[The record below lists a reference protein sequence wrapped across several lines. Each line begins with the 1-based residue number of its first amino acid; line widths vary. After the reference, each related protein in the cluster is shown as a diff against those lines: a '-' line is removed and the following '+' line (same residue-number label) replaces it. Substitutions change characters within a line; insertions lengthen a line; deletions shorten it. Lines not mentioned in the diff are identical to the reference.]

1 MLHFRHV
8 ESIRPSF
15 YRLLFSFIIARN
27 LENVLCFVFVALFQ
41 PTSHFVIA
49 DPGSRL
55 SEAVSFL
62 HYPLFSKHPFK

>member
-27 LENVLCFVFVALFQ
+27 QRNVLCFVF
-41 PTSHFVIA
+41 
-49 DPGSRL
+49 
-55 SEAVSFL
+55 FL
-62 HYPLFSKHPFK
+62 LLLRPFSICSYSVVTFLYYPLFSK